1 MTTTT
6 LLPRFTPATPER
18 CDRCPAAARVR
29 ADLARGG
36 ELLFCA
42 HHAREHEMSLLTGG
56 ATLIDIA
63 TTSLEVRRSPRGR
76 PSPAR

>member
-1 MTTTT
+1 MTTT
-6 LLPRFTPATPER
+6 LLPPPATTER

-29 ADLARGG
+29 ADLAGG

-42 HHAREHEMSLLTGG
+42 HHAREHETSLLANG
-56 ATLIDIA
+56 AALIDIA
-63 TTSLEVRRSPRGR
+63 TTSLEIRRSPRAR